1 MKRFLFTSLLIV
13 GFCTSIF
20 AQQQQKLT
28 DNQVIEIIKSEVQ
41 AGSSQSQIATKL
53 MQRGATVEQVRRLRD
68 QYERQQ
74 KNTNGRVTQT
84 PNTNARQNMLRQRS
98 TFGAIMTDSIAEDA
112 TIEDELDLYDLELIN
127 DSLYGETKKR
137 IFGHDIFN
145 RRLLSFEPGQTI
157 TAPQSY
163 LLGPGDM
170 VTIDIYGASQ
180 RTITETISRD
190 GTLTVP
196 EYGPIALSGL
206 TVAQAKE
213 ALKEQ
218 LGSRYVSSEIR
229 LSVEGNRT
237 IAVNVVGEVRVPGT
251 YVISSFASVFYALHM
266 AGGITDIGTLRDVR
280 VYRKNKLVS
289 TIDLYDYILNG
300 RLTGDINLHDQDL
313 ILVGTYTNLIDI
325 TGKVKRPMLY
335 EMRDTETLGTALDY
349 AGGFTGDAYRKS
361 VRVVRKTGENL
372 SVFSVDEFDLKSFK
386 VADGDS
392 ISVDSIINRFSN
404 MVEARGALFRPGMY
418 QLGGKILTVKSLV
431 EQAGGVL
438 ENAFAGHALIHRMK
452 ADRTLETI
460 SVDLSGILAG
470 KRPDVPL
477 KNEDL
482 LFVPTQAD
490 RLDARLLTITGS
502 VMFPGE
508 YKYADGMSVEDLIM
522 AAGGLKDEASTARVD
537 ISRIINNPNATETGH
552 RIGESF
558 SFSLKDGLIADGD
571 KNFTL
576 QPYDV
581 VHVRRSPG
589 YFTPR
594 LISVE
599 GEVLFEGQHT
609 MEVKAT
615 RLSDAIRMAGGLTED
630 AYAKGAI
637 LMRQMNDD
645 EQRLQKRVL
654 DTTKNSTSKDTVDV
668 DMVELETEY
677 SVGIELE
684 KALANPGG
692 PNDIVLRE
700 GDRLIVPEYN
710 NTVRIAGDVMYQNVV
725 AYTDKKDY
733 KWYVNKAGGFGHRA
747 KKSKTYIVYQNGM
760 VSKVGRGVKV
770 EPGCAIVV
778 PTKPESKG
786 GGVQQWLS
794 IGSSL
799 TSMAAMI
806 ATLANVL
813 KK

>member
-1 MKRFLFTSLLIV
+1 MRKVFIAILLSV
-13 GFCTSIF
+13 SFCVVF
-20 AQQQQKLT
+20 AQSKLT

-74 KNTNGRVTQT
+74 KNTNGRVIST
-84 PNTNARQNMLRQRS
+84 PNTNARQNMMRQNS
-98 TFGAIMTDSIAEDA
+98 TMSAILPDSISPYA
-112 TIEDELDLYDLELIN
+112 TIEDELELYDLELIN
-127 DSLYGETKKR
+127 DSLYGTTKKR

-145 RRLLSFEPGQTI
+145 RRLLSFDPGQNI

-180 RTITETISRD
+180 RTVTETISRD
-190 GTLTVP
+190 GTLTIP
-196 EYGPIALSGL
+196 EYGPIALGGL
-206 TVAQAKE
+206 TVSQAKN

-229 LSVEGNRT
+229 LTVEGNRT

-266 AGGITDIGTLRDVR
+266 AGGITDLGTLRDVR
-280 VYRKNKLVS
+280 VYRKNKLIS

-300 RLTGDINLHDQDL
+300 RLTGDITLHDQDL
-313 ILVGTYTNLIDI
+313 ILVGTYSNLIDI

-372 SVFSVDEFDLKSFK
+372 SVYSVDEFDLKSFK

-392 ISVDSIINRFSN
+392 IAVDSIVNRYSN

-418 QLGGKILTVKSLV
+418 QLGGRVLTVKGLV
-431 EQAGGVL
+431 EQAGGLL
-438 ENAFAGHALIHRMK
+438 ENAFADHALINRMK
-452 ADRTLETI
+452 ADRTIETVAI
-460 SVDLSGILAG
+460 DLKGILEG

-477 KNEDL
+477 QNEDL
-482 LFVPTQAD
+482 LFVPTLSD
-490 RLDARLLTITGS
+490 RLDARTLTITGS
-502 VMFPGE
+502 VMFPGD
-508 YKYADGMSVEDLIM
+508 YKYADGMTVEDIILQ
-522 AAGGLKDEASTARVD
+522 AGGLKDEASTARVD
-537 ISRIINNPNATETGH
+537 ISRIINDPLATTPAD
-552 RIGESF
+552 RIGESY
-558 SFSLKDGLIADGD
+558 SFSLKDGLVVDGN

-589 YFTPR
+589 YFEPR
-594 LISVE
+594 LITVE

-609 MEVKAT
+609 MEVKST
-615 RLSDAIRMAGGLTED
+615 RLSDAIKMAGGLTNE
-630 AYAKGAI
+630 AYAHGAI
-637 LMRQMNDD
+637 LMRQMNED
-645 EQRLQKRVL
+645 EQRLQKRVM
-654 DTTKNSTSKDTVDV
+654 DTTKNTSSKDTIQI
-668 DMVELETEY
+668 DMIELETEY
-677 SVGIELE
+677 TVGIELD
-684 KALANPGG
+684 KALADPGG
-692 PNDIVLRE
+692 PSDIMLRE

-710 NTVRIAGDVMYQNVV
+710 NTVRISGDVMFQNVV
-725 AYTDKKDY
+725 AYAEGKNY
-733 KWYVNKAGGFGHRA
+733 KWYVNKAGGFGQRA
-747 KKSKTYIVYQNGM
+747 KKGKTYIVYMNGM
-760 VSKVGRGVKV
+760 VTKVRRGAKI

-778 PTKPESKG
+778 PSKPEKTG

-794 IGSSL
+794 IGTSL

-806 ATLANVL
+806 ATLVNVI

>member
-1 MKRFLFTSLLIV
+1 MKKFII
-13 GFCTSIF
+13 TSILTLSFSMAVF
-20 AQQQQKLT
+20 AQQKLT

-74 KNTNGRVTQT
+74 KNTNGRVINST
-84 PNTNARQNMLRQRS
+84 NINARQNS
-98 TFGAIMTDSIAEDA
+98 TIGAILPDSISPDA
-112 TIEDELDLYDLELIN
+112 TIEDELELYDLELIN
-127 DSLYGETKKR
+127 DSLYGSTKKR

-145 RRLLSFEPGQTI
+145 RRLLSFDPGQNI

-180 RTITETISRD
+180 RTVTETISRD
-190 GTLTVP
+190 GTLTIP
-196 EYGPIALSGL
+196 EYGPIALGGL
-206 TVAQAKE
+206 TVSQAKT

-229 LSVEGNRT
+229 LTVDGNRT

-266 AGGITDIGTLRDVR
+266 AGGITDLGTLRDVR

-289 TIDLYDYILNG
+289 SVDLYDYILNG
-300 RLTGDINLHDQDL
+300 RLTGDITLHDQDL
-313 ILVGTYTNLIDI
+313 ILVGTYTNLVDVA
-325 TGKVKRPMLY
+325 GKVKRPMLY
-335 EMRDTETLGTALDY
+335 EMRDTETLGTAIDY
-349 AGGFTGDAYRKS
+349 AGGFAGDAYRNS
-361 VRVVRKTGENL
+361 VRVIRKTGGSL
-372 SVFSVDEFDLKSFK
+372 SVHSVNEFDLKSFK
-386 VADGDS
+386 IADGDS
-392 ISVDSIINRFSN
+392 IAVDSIINRYKN

-418 QLGGKILTVKSLV
+418 QLGGNVLTVKGLV
-431 EQAGGVL
+431 EQAGGIM
-438 ENAFAGHALIHRMK
+438 ENAFADHALIHRMK
-452 ADRTLETI
+452 TDRTLETI
-460 SVDLSGILAG
+460 SIDLNGILSG

-482 LFVPTQAD
+482 LFVPTMSD
-490 RLDARLLTITGS
+490 RLDARKLTITGS
-502 VMFPGE
+502 VMFPGDYVYTE
-508 YKYADGMSVEDLIM
+508 GMSVEDLILQ
-522 AAGGLKDEASTARVD
+522 AGGLKDEASVARVD
-537 ISRIINNPNATETGH
+537 VSRIINDPKATETGH
-552 RIGESF
+552 RIGESY
-558 SFSLKDGLIADGD
+558 SFSLKDGLVADGD
-571 KNFTL
+571 KSFTL

-594 LISVE
+594 LITVE
-599 GEVLFEGQHT
+599 GEVVFEGQHT

-615 RLSDAIRMAGGLTED
+615 RLSDAIRMAGGLTND

-637 LMRQMNDD
+637 LMRQMNED

-654 DTTKNSTSKDTVDV
+654 DTTKNTTSKDTVNV
-668 DMVELETEY
+668 EMVELETEY

-684 KALANPGG
+684 KALENPGG
-692 PNDIVLRE
+692 PNDIVMRE

-725 AYTDKKDY
+725 AYTEGKDY

-760 VSKVGRGVKV
+760 VTKVRRGAKV
-770 EPGCAIVV
+770 EPGSAIVV
-778 PTKPESKG
+778 PSKPESTG
-786 GGVQQWLS
+786 GGIQQWLS
-794 IGSSL
+794 IGTSL

>member
-1 MKRFLFTSLLIV
+1 MKKFLITSVILMLS
-13 GFCTSIF
+13 FSTATY
-20 AQQQQKLT
+20 AQSKLT

-53 MQRGATVEQVRRLRD
+53 MQRGATVEQVRKLRD
-68 QYERQQ
+68 QYMRQQ
-74 KNTNGRVTQT
+74 KNTIGRVTQT
-84 PNTNARQNMLRQRS
+84 PNTNARQNMLRQRA
-98 TFGAIMTDSIAEDA
+98 TVGAILPDSISEDA
-112 TIEDELDLYDLELIN
+112 TIEDELELYDLELIN

-145 RRLLSFEPGQTI
+145 RRLLSFDPGQNI

-180 RTITETISRD
+180 RTITETIGRD
-190 GTLTVP
+190 GTLTIP
-196 EYGPIALSGL
+196 DYGPVALGGL
-206 TVAQAKE
+206 TVSQAKN

-229 LSVEGNRT
+229 LTVEGNRT

-266 AGGITDIGTLRDVR
+266 AGGITDLGTLRDVR

-289 TIDLYDYILNG
+289 TVDLYDYILNG
-300 RLTGDINLHDQDL
+300 RLTGDITLHDQDL
-313 ILVGTYTNLIDI
+313 ILVGTYNNLVDI

-335 EMRDTETLGTALDY
+335 EMRDSETLGTALDY
-349 AGGFTGDAYRKS
+349 AGGFTGDAYRKT
-361 VRVVRKTGENL
+361 VRVIRKTGENL
-372 SVFSVDEFDLKSFK
+372 SVHSVDDFDLKTFK

-392 ISVDSIINRFSN
+392 IAVDSIINRYSN
-404 MVEARGALFRPGMY
+404 MVEVSGAIFRPGMY
-418 QLGGKILTVKSLV
+418 QLGGKVQTVKALV
-431 EQAGGVL
+431 EQAGGL
-438 ENAFAGHALIHRMK
+438 MENAFADHAIINRVK
-452 ADRTLETI
+452 PDRTLETV
-460 SVDLSGILAG
+460 SVDIKGIMEG
-470 KRPDVPL
+470 RRPDVPL

-482 LFVPTQAD
+482 LFVPTLAD
-490 RLDARLLTITGS
+490 RLDARTLTITGS
-502 VMFPGE
+502 VMFPGD
-508 YKYADGMSVEDLIM
+508 YKYADGMTVEDLILQ
-522 AAGGLKDEASTARVD
+522 AGGLKDEASTARVD
-537 ISRIINNPNATETGH
+537 ISRIINDPLATTPAD
-552 RIGESF
+552 RIGESY
-558 SFSLKDGLIADGD
+558 SFSLKDGLVVDGN

-589 YFTPR
+589 YFEPR
-594 LISVE
+594 LITVE
-599 GEVLFEGQHT
+599 GEVLFEGQQT

-615 RLSDAIRMAGGLTED
+615 RLSDAIKMAGGLTKE
-630 AYAKGAI
+630 AYARGAM
-637 LMRQMNDD
+637 LLRQMNGD

-654 DTTKNSTSKDTVDV
+654 DSTKNQSSKDTIQM
-668 DMVELETEY
+668 DMIELETEY
-677 SVGIELE
+677 TVGIELD
-684 KALANPGG
+684 KALAEPGG
-692 PNDIVLRE
+692 PSDIMLRE

-710 NTVRIAGDVMYQNVV
+710 NTVRILGDVMLQNVV
-725 AYTDKKDY
+725 AYAEGKDY
-733 KWYVNKAGGFGHRA
+733 KWYVNKAGGFGQRA
-747 KKSKTYIVYQNGM
+747 KKGKTYIVYQNGM
-760 VSKVGRGVKV
+760 VSKVRRGAKI

-778 PTKPESKG
+778 PTKPEPKN

-794 IGSSL
+794 IGTSL

-806 ATLANVL
+806 ATLVNVI